1 MVLVVPGWSPPR
13 HNEPAWFL
21 REYTDNGK
29 RMQSLSVVREDQLVE
44 FPRIMGLA
52 SDYPKAR
59 DIFIFGGFEETC
71 HALMDYA
78 DGLREDPG
86 LEQHIA
92 ETEGSST
99 LMEDYL
105 RAAEQAAEFKRTH
118 ARTVRALT
126 ETIRPT
132 PGME

>member
-1 MVLVVPGWSPPR
+1 MPLIVPGWSPPR

-21 REYTDNGK
+21 KEYTQNGH
-29 RMQSLSVVREDQLVE
+29 RMQSLAVVRNDNLVE
-44 FPRIMGLA
+44 FPRVMGPA

-92 ETEGSST
+92 ETEGEST
-99 LMEDYL
+99 LKQDFLEYL
-105 RAAEQAAEFKRTH
+105 EQAQEFQKTH
-118 ARTVRALT
+118 ARTIRERT